1 MNDPTK
7 YVETRLIPFDDS
19 DSISHFTEHVCRAML
34 NDASR
39 KILDCISSCGEYS
52 FRLHEITAVNE
63 PMSQSTEFRLVME
76 ILKITRCKNCKYWNR
91 LTIVT
96 SKDER
101 KGLCEHHD
109 HIMATREDFFC
120 ADGEEKDDETTADR
134 HEHV

>member
-1 MNDPTK
+1 M
-7 YVETRLIPFDDS
+7 TREEAVYKLKSAFTMCEFIDAYGEPIDS
-19 DSISHFTEHVCRAML
+19 DIYYEALEVAIEAL
-34 NDASR
+34 QQP
-39 KILDCISSCGEYS
+39 
-52 FRLHEITAVNE
+52 EI
-63 PMSQSTEFRLVME
+63 
-76 ILKITRCKNCKYWNR
+76 IRCKNCKYWNR